1 MTKSIKLN
9 SKDIIARRKY
19 YDNTINKYRKIII
32 GENVMSKKAIAN
44 HQGSGY
50 DLNQLYNTIT
60 QMMENR
66 IIIKGILQSLNMGLT
81 TFDIDEFK
89 KTNNYN
95 IFAAGEAKEL
105 LTFLKMIPT
114 INPVEKSKRGPKG
127 TGKKETFSSAKIAS
141 LCKKVQLDINK
152 YDAALVEF
160 EKTTIDISN
169 APESFEK
176 DFAQ

>member
-9 SKDIIARRKY
+9 SKEIITRRKN
-19 YDNTINKYRKIII
+19 YDTTINKYRKIII
-32 GENVMSKKAIAN
+32 AENVMSAKAVKMN
-44 HQGSGY
+44 QGSGY

-66 IIIKGILQSLNMGLT
+66 IIIKGMLQSLNMGIT
-81 TFDIDEFK
+81 SFNIEEFK

-114 INPVEKSKRGPKG
+114 INPTEKSKKGLKG

-141 LCKKVQLDINK
+141 LIKKVQLDINK
-152 YDAALVEF
+152 YDAALEAF
-160 EKTTIDISN
+160 QSTEIEIEN
-169 APESFEK
+169 APESFTQ
-176 DFAQ
+176 DFAK